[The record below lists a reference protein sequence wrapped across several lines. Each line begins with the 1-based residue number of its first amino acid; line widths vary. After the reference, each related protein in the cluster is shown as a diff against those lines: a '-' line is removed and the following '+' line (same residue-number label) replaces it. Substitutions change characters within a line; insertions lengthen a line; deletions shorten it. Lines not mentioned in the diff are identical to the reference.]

1 MWVTMTSWWLPL
13 LAAPFAGS
21 LLFVLVRRLPR
32 EVPDLWGR
40 SRCETCG
47 HALAPW
53 ELVPIASF
61 AIQRGRCRACGSLIS
76 PDHLAAE
83 FLAVLIAAAV
93 AATGAD
99 GMQLW
104 AGCALGWTLLALG
117 WIDSEHFLLPDA
129 LTLPLIVAG
138 LTEAWWDVPEALAD
152 RAIGAIAGYVVFRLL
167 AWGYRW
173 VRKREGLGHG
183 DAKLLA
189 ASGAWLGTLP
199 LPTTVL
205 LAALIGLRLA
215 LLARVRGAT
224 LSAATALP
232 FGPSLA
238 IATFAMWLLRTWLG

>member
-1 MWVTMTSWWLPL
+1 MSAWWLPL

-61 AIQRGRCRACGSLIS
+61 VAQGGRCRACGTRIS
-76 PDHLAAE
+76 PDHLGAE
-83 FLAVLIAAAV
+83 LAAVLIAGAV
-93 AATGAD
+93 AASGAD
-99 GMQLW
+99 GAEMW
-104 AGCALGWTLLALG
+104 AGCALGWTLLALA
-117 WIDSEHFLLPDA
+117 WIDWQNFFLPDV

-138 LTEAWWDVPEALAD
+138 LAQAFWDAPETLVD
-152 RAIGAIAGYVVFRLL
+152 RATGAIVGYASFRLL
-167 AWGYRW
+167 AWGYR
-173 VRKREGLGHG
+173 RLRGREGLGQG

-189 ASGAWLGTLP
+189 ASGAWLGTTA

-205 LAALIGLRLA
+205 LAALVGIALA
-215 LLARVRGAT
+215 LLARLRGAT
-224 LSAATALP
+224 LTAATALP
-232 FGPSLA
+232 FGPALA
-238 IATFAMWLLRTWLG
+238 AATFAMWLLTSGGALY